1 MAKNN
6 YYNADG
12 DGFVADL
19 KAAEVYSQAPM
30 GSTRQQSFV
39 SNSDIVGALQT
50 DIVVVEVIVVW

>member
-19 KAAEVYSQAPM
+19 KSSQVYSQIP
-30 GSTRQQSFV
+30 
-39 SNSDIVGALQT
+39 IV
-50 DIVVVEVIVVW
+50 